1 MRSWLL
7 GLGLGLVGVLLS
19 SLLVWWLAS
28 SDTSFSQ
35 RWLTLAMMLPL
46 GGVYLGWDRA
56 QKAAAVNPEGQD
68 PKMTRIATIV
78 QSALLAAL
86 TQYLTFII
94 ASGIWHADSIDPAQS
109 GFFYQLF
116 NPNSLPSLSDTRSG
130 GSSTESGWIEM
141 TLIGVV
147 AGAFMAWYVTRKPKT
162 VEPAK

>member
-1 MRSWLL
+1 MRSWLF
-7 GLGLGLVGVLLS
+7 GLGLGLVGVLIG

-46 GGVYLGWDRA
+46 GGVYLGWDRTR
-56 QKAAAVNPEGQD
+56 KEEAAAPQRQNPRI
-68 PKMTRIATIV
+68 TRISYVI
-78 QSALLAAL
+78 QGALLTAL
-86 TQYLTFII
+86 TQYLTFVI

-116 NPNSLPSLSDTRSG
+116 NPGSLPSLSDTRSG

-141 TLIGVV
+141 TLLGVFV
-147 AGAFMAWYVTRKPKT
+147 GTAVTFYVTRKPKT
-162 VEPAK
+162 